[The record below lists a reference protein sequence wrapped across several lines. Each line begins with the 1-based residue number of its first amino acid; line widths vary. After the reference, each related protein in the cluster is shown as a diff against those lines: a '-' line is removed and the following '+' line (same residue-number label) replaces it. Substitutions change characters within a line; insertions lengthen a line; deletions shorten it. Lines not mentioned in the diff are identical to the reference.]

1 MGWYRWTKLRS
12 FSWSGSGSCRYGAME
27 VMHTG
32 SLMVDDVQDRATLRR
47 GRASAHTVFGLGP
60 AINAGTAAYF
70 VFDHALRTTVA
81 DDSRLRAAVYE
92 SCLSALRA
100 AHAGQGLDLEGH
112 REEMDAAVAAGR
124 GQQVL
129 DLVRLT
135 HRLKSGAPVRACM
148 ETGALLAGAGPDVL
162 AAMGSFGEVVG
173 TSYQIVDDVLDL
185 EGVVRRGK
193 ATKRAG
199 EDLFNGKVTL
209 PLAHAVDLLPPTQ
222 MKRLWNGLRDG
233 RAGRRRVGQATDTL
247 RACGALQARR
257 SEAHAALGRSW
268 ATLADLI
275 GNSEKARTLWKM
287 ADQAVRRT
295 RVA

>member
-1 MGWYRWTKLRS
+1 
-12 FSWSGSGSCRYGAME
+12 
-27 VMHTG
+27 
-32 SLMVDDVQDRATLRR
+32 
-47 GRASAHTVFGLGP
+47 
-60 AINAGTAAYF
+60 
-70 VFDHALRTTVA
+70 
-81 DDSRLRAAVYE
+81 

-233 RAGRRRVGQATDTL
+233 RPGDAG
-247 RACGALQARR
+247 
-257 SEAHAALGRSW
+257 
-268 ATLADLI
+268 
-275 GNSEKARTLWKM
+275 
-287 ADQAVRRT
+287 
-295 RVA
+295 